1 MGSTQSKETM
11 GRLRSL
17 KLTKLGIAGAELSAF
32 GLVVGEQTDLFCK
45 MAKRAGSLLP
55 DKINNI
61 ITDRL
66 FEASKEPG
74 KPIVVTNS
82 NSLAK
87 WLNLMLISTTAS
99 HPERFRDGILAAD
112 PFAAS
117 LTVFDFFLLDE

>member
-1 MGSTQSKETM
+1 
-11 GRLRSL
+11 
-17 KLTKLGIAGAELSAF
+17 LGIAGAELSAF

-45 MAKRAGSLLP
+45 MAKRAGSLLR